1 MKEIDNQKENFKFEN
16 NETDEMLNKIDQKI
30 LELDEEYKDQHIR

>member
-30 LELDEEYKDQHIR
+30 LELDEEHKDQHIR